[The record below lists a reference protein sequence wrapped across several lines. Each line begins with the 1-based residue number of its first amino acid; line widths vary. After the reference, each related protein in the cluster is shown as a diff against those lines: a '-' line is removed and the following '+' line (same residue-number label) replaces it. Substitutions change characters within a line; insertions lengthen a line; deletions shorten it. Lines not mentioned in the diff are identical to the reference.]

1 MQFVARSALLVLA
14 PWLIACM
21 SPPPSLGTA
30 SPRSLVSA
38 HQATPAHRIVSTT
51 PNFTE
56 ILFEIGG
63 GDKVVAVSDYCL
75 YPEGARAKP
84 RIGGP
89 FNLSYERI
97 VALRA
102 DLVVLPLSLET
113 AAGKLRTLGLPV
125 LQLPN
130 ETVADVVESI
140 TRLGEVSGRSTQA
153 DRLAAQIRA
162 ELAAVEQKTRD
173 LPRPRTLIVVLRA
186 AGGLQDVTA
195 ASADTFLN
203 ELLVLAGGENV
214 ITGTISR
221 YPRISREEIV
231 SLDPEVILDL
241 TFSAEGEDTLG
252 IWSQLPTLD
261 AVRTGRVVAIP
272 DPVATIPG
280 PRMVETLRRFVEI
293 LHPEAELPLEVSR

>member
-1 MQFVARSALLVLA
+1 MLFLARFALFVLA
-14 PWLIACM
+14 SWLIAWT
-21 SPPPSLGTA
+21 SPPPSSGTA
-30 SPRSLVSA
+30 SHRSLA
-38 HQATPAHRIVSTT
+38 WAYQQTLALRIVSTT

-63 GDKVVAVSDYCL
+63 GGEVVAVSDYCL
-75 YPEGARAKP
+75 YPKEARAKP

-97 VALRA
+97 VALQA
-102 DLVVLPLSLET
+102 DLVVLPSSLET
-113 AAGKLRTLGLPV
+113 VAGKLRTLGLTV
-125 LQLPN
+125 LRLPN
-130 ETVADVVESI
+130 ETVADVLESV
-140 TRLGEVSGRSTQA
+140 TRLGEVSGRSAQA
-153 DRLAAQIRA
+153 AVLAAGIRA
-162 ELAAVEQKTRD
+162 DLQGIEQKTRG
-173 LPRPRTLIVVLRA
+173 LPRARVLIVVLRA
-186 AGGLQDVTA
+186 AGGLQDLTA
-195 ASADTFLN
+195 ASTDTFLN

-221 YPRISREEIV
+221 YPRISKEEIV

-252 IWSQLPTLD
+252 IWAQLPTLD

-280 PRMVETLRRFVEI
+280 PRMVETLRRFVEV
-293 LHPEAELPLEVSR
+293 LHPEAVPPRGVSQ

>member
-1 MQFVARSALLVLA
+1 MQFVARSALFVLA
-14 PWLIACM
+14 PWFIAWA
-21 SPPPSLGTA
+21 SPPPSPGTT
-30 SPRSLVSA
+30 SHRSLA
-38 HQATPAHRIVSTT
+38 WAYQEPLAQRIVSTT

-63 GDKVVAVSDYCL
+63 GDKLVAVSDYCL
-75 YPEGARAKP
+75 YPEEARAKP
-84 RIGGP
+84 HIGGP

-102 DLVVLPLSLET
+102 DLVVLPSSLET
-113 AAGKLRTLGLPV
+113 VAGKLRTLGLSV

-130 ETVADVVESI
+130 ETVTDVLDSI
-140 TRLGEVSGRSTQA
+140 TRLGEVSGRSAQA
-153 DRLAAQIRA
+153 DQLAAGMRD
-162 ELAAVEQKTRD
+162 ELAAVEQKTRG
-173 LPRPRTLIVVLRA
+173 LARARTLIVVLRG
-186 AGGLQDVTA
+186 AGSLQDLTA
-195 ASADTFLN
+195 ASPDTFLN
-203 ELLVLAGGENV
+203 ELLILAGGENV
-214 ITGTISR
+214 ITGTIAR

-252 IWSQLPTLD
+252 IWAQLPTLD

-280 PRMVETLRRFVEI
+280 PRMIETLRRFVEV
-293 LHPEAELPLEVSR
+293 LHPEAELPREVSR